1 MTPRQSRRRDRVLAG
16 GGMQLSVL
24 LDRDAAT
31 ALATVTART
40 GETQAAAV
48 SRLLLS
54 AAGEPE
60 RHVAGRDGIGGG
72 E

>member
-1 MTPRQSRRRDRVLAG
+1 MTSRQSRRRARILAG
-16 GGMQLSVL
+16 GGVQLSVL
-24 LDRDAAT
+24 LEREAAA
-31 ALATVTART
+31 ALALVTART

-54 AAGEPE
+54 AAREPE
-60 RHVAGRDGIGGG
+60 RDVSGRDGIGRG